1 MWWANLPDPIGSGP
15 GYRRPV
21 VIVQADPFNTSRIRT
36 VEVVAIS
43 SSSRIK
49 AAPGNV
55 HLPARASALFRDSV
69 ANVTQLLTI
78 DKELLLQR
86 IGSIPPA
93 KLREID
99 DGLRLV
105 LAL

>member
-1 MWWANLPDPIGSGP
+1 VWWANLPDAVGSGP

-36 VEVVAIS
+36 VIVVAIS

-55 HLPARASALFRDSV
+55 HLPARTGALFRDSV
-69 ANVTQLLTI
+69 ANVTQLLTV
-78 DKELLLQR
+78 DKELLSQR
-86 IGSIPPA
+86 IGRVPPT
-93 KLREID
+93 KLREIE

>member
-1 MWWANLPDPIGSGP
+1 MWWANLPDPVGSGP

-21 VIVQADPFNTSRIRT
+21 VIVQADPFNASRIRT
-36 VEVVAIS
+36 VIVAAIS

-49 AAPGNV
+49 AAPGNIQ
-55 HLPARASALFRDSV
+55 LPARNSGLPRDSV
-69 ANVTQLLTI
+69 INVTQLLAV
-78 DKELLLQR
+78 DKDLLLQR
-86 IGSIPPA
+86 VGHLPPL
-93 KLREID
+93 KLRELD

>member
-1 MWWANLPDPIGSGP
+1 VWWANLPDPIGPGP

-21 VIVQADPFNTSRIRT
+21 MIVQADPFNTSRIRT
-36 VEVVAIS
+36 VVVVAIS
-43 SSSRIK
+43 SNPRIK

-86 IGSIPPA
+86 IDSIPPA

-99 DGLRLV
+99 GGLRLV

>member
-1 MWWANLPDPIGSGP
+1 VWWANLPDPVGSGP

-21 VIVQADPFNTSRIRT
+21 VIVQADPYNASRIRT
-36 VEVVAIS
+36 VIVVAIS

-55 HLPARASALFRDSV
+55 DLPARASALLRDSV
-69 ANVTQLLTI
+69 ANVTQLLTV
-78 DKELLLQR
+78 DKELLLQH
-86 IGSIPPA
+86 IGSVPSA

>member
-1 MWWANLPDPIGSGP
+1 VWWANLPDPVGSGP

-21 VIVQADPFNTSRIRT
+21 VIVQADPFNTSHIRT
-36 VEVVAIS
+36 VIVVAIS

-69 ANVTQLLTI
+69 ANVTQLLTV

-86 IGSIPPA
+86 IGRIPPA
-93 KLREID
+93 KLREVD

>member
-1 MWWANLPDPIGSGP
+1 
-15 GYRRPV
+15 
-21 VIVQADPFNTSRIRT
+21 VIVQADPYNASRIST
-36 VEVVAIS
+36 VIVVAIS

-49 AAPGNV
+49 AARDNV
-55 HLPARASALFRDSV
+55 HLRAQASSLFRDSV
-69 ANVTQLLTI
+69 ANVTQLLTVN
-78 DKELLLQR
+78 KELLLQR
-86 IGSIPPA
+86 IGNIPPA